1 MVQWIRLHAPNAGGQ
16 FSIPGQGTK
25 ILQAIGLAKHREGE
39 TSEAMELDG
48 ISTIPLQSLLASFTI
63 QSI

>member
-1 MVQWIRLHAPNAGGQ
+1 MVQWIRLRAPNAGGK

-25 ILQAIGLAKHREGE
+25 ILHAIGLAKNQRE
-39 TSEAMELDG
+39 TNEAMELDG
-48 ISTIPLQSLLASFTI
+48 ISSIPLQSLLASFTI